1 MCGPADY
8 HALQT
13 CILRI
18 AALSIAGLGAY
29 AAHRVTRLL
38 KNLRTE
44 NPTRPGARAAQ

>member
-18 AALSIAGLGAY
+18 VGLSIAGL
-29 AAHRVTRLL
+29 AALAVQRRLL
-38 KNLRTE
+38 KSLQEAGAAHPDSRT
-44 NPTRPGARAAQ
+44 AL